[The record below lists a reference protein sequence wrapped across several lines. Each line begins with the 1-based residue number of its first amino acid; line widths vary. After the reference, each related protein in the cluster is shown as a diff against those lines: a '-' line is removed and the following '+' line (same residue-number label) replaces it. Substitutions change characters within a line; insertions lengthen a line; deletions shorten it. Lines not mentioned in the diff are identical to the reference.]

1 MDRLRLATP
10 PVRQDATYVAPLQS
24 RIAASKRTAWTDIKE
39 TGELVSALGQ
49 GIQKGGDWVAK
60 KLKPYSHGSPLPGV
74 ISGLGRSIGGTV
86 DAVGCLP
93 KLGEALVKDP
103 KKVGKTM
110 VASVPHLLDDYKT
123 TWKEQGPIAS
133 LTQAGADV
141 FGGGVIKKGLGLGKT
156 AAKTMTRQ
164 MVKQEV
170 KNSVKQMTAKSAW
183 NVVRHQYPDMAQKQF
198 RQLGKKQQKQL
209 TKKALTKATRHE
221 LKHAGKV
228 DARAVRTAVK
238 HSVQHPPKWLH
249 YGQHTLHHALH
260 WFGEETAKH
269 TAKGVARPGQ
279 GH

>member
-1 MDRLRLATP
+1 MDSLRRTT
-10 PVRQDATYVAPLQS
+10 PVRQDATYVAPIRS
-24 RIAASKRTAWTDIKE
+24 RGRSAWTEIKE

-49 GIQKGGDWVAK
+49 GLARGGDWVAN
-60 KLKPYSHGSPLPGV
+60 KLKPISYGSPLPQV
-74 ISGLGRSIGGTV
+74 ISGLGRSVGGTI

-93 KLGEALVKDP
+93 KLAEATVQDP
-103 KKVGKTM
+103 KKVGKTL

-141 FGGGVIKKGLGLGKT
+141 FGGGVIKKTLGVGKT

-164 MVKQEV
+164 LVKQEA
-170 KNSVKQMTAKSAW
+170 KTAVKQMTAKTAW
-183 NVVRHQYPDMAQKQF
+183 NVVKAEFPDMAQKQF
-198 RQLGKKQQKQL
+198 KQLAKKDQKVL
-209 TKKALTKATRHE
+209 TKKAVSKAVTRE
-221 LKHAGKV
+221 LKHVPA
-228 DARAVRTAVK
+228 ARLNQKTVQKAVK
-238 HSVQHPPKWLH
+238 HSIQHPPKWLH
-249 YGQHTLHHALH
+249 YGQHTMHHALH